1 MNFIFRASEVTND
14 LDLYHFDYE
23 VPLSASHY
31 DMQAGKGL
39 VRAPFHGS
47 FSAITGNYE
56 LYSLTVTATGDQ
68 IPQKSDICTAET
80 RLTYQ
85 MVQMAN
91 HQSLLPAWFNLLIG
105 NRDGIFTDSEG
116 RFSGC
121 REYTGESTVHFDI
134 DDTAKAYAAPVEL
147 QSEPLKPGIY
157 LPIALRGEIDED
169 SAYAG
174 LTVEAVLVRNVKIK
188 KNLVLARGA
197 ALRGTVTRF
206 QIFHQPNHMVVVK
219 VEFNSIS
226 DGNRL
231 FLCNASHEVRS
242 NLPDGF
248 WRLPCGEA
256 CRLQR
261 QHGVKGRKT
270 PMAPCSSKCPI
281 CTWTRTSPPS
291 S

>member
-1 MNFIFRASEVTND
+1 
-14 LDLYHFDYE
+14 
-23 VPLSASHY
+23 
-31 DMQAGKGL
+31 MQAGKGL

-68 IPQKSDICTAET
+68 IPQKSDICAAET

-91 HQSLLPAWFNLLIG
+91 HQSLLPASFDLLIG
-105 NRDGIFTDSEG
+105 NRDGIFTDSKG

-134 DDTAKAYAAPVEL
+134 DDTAKAHAAPVEL
-147 QSEPLKPGIY
+147 QSDPLKPGIY

-174 LTVEAVLVRNVKIK
+174 LSVAAVLVRNVKVK
-188 KNLVLARGA
+188 KSLVLSRGA

-206 QIFHQPNHMVVVK
+206 QIFHQPVHMVAMRI
-219 VEFNSIS
+219 EFNSIS
-226 DGNRL
+226 DGKRL
-231 FLCNASHEVRS
+231 FLCNASHEVAQTS
-242 NLPDGF
+242 PPVLASPG
-248 WRLPCGEA
+248 GEG
-256 CRLQR
+256 CPLRR
-261 QHGVKGRKT
+261 RHRVKGR
-270 PMAPCSSKCPI
+270 
-281 CTWTRTSPPS
+281 RR
-291 S
+291 